1 MKSTEF
7 EQAKSD
13 WAVIHL
19 GRIWAERCNG
29 IPRDESVIFVVITIC
44 IVRDLSI
51 MFNLI

>member
-29 IPRDESVIFVVITIC
+29 IPKDERVILANIDRHFQ
-44 IVRDLSI
+44 SI
-51 MFNLI
+51 RE